1 MASAKKGRYGGGD
14 VVDERLMNQVMKH
27 VKDDELGSLARDIGV
42 QKSTYESIVVEK
54 ERIFAVS
61 SQNMSTRKVRILH
74 QRSGLNE
81 RGYLP
86 PANEV
91 TGR

>member
-1 MASAKKGRYGGGD
+1 MASAKMGQYGGGD
-14 VVDERLMNQVMKH
+14 VVDDYLMNQVVKH
-27 VKDDELGSLARDIGV
+27 VNYDELGTLARDIGV
-42 QKSTYESIVVEK
+42 RKSTYESITAKK

-61 SQNMSTRKVRILH
+61 SQNMSTRKARVLH
-74 QRSGLNE
+74 QRSGLIE

-91 TGR
+91 AGR